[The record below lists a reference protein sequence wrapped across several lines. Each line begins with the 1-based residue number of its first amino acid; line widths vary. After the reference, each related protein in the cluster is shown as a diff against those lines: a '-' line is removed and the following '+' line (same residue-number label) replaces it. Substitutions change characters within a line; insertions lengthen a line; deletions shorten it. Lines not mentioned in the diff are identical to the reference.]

1 MAGEVPQNW
10 FGGGDGR
17 REVVV
22 VAGTV
27 VGLTSPAGS
36 TAGSRDGLRLGRG
49 KAGRAANQY
58 SSTRLVGQDGGDAGQ
73 DGGQSRA
80 YRGGGGLWR

>member
-1 MAGEVPQNW
+1 MRYHKTGL
-10 FGGGDGR
+10 GGGDGR

-36 TAGSRDGLRLGRG
+36 TAGSRDGWRLGRG
-49 KAGRAANQY
+49 KGGRANQY